1 MTLEEFFVSTYQNLE
16 ANKEVIGGSLVSVPV
31 VGTLGAWIGKG
42 GKTDKDG
49 IFIANLVIGISM
61 ATFAFAV
68 IVALIGMAV
77 MDKSLLDGD
86 LILLSAPI
94 VCAVGTFLGIRKVF
108 PLGALSSIQT
118 LKDVGLFL
126 LGCIAVWFIFK
137 SFRGWGIVFFGTI
150 SQLVL
155 WLVAG
160 FWLMRRLAKR
170 ALGGAPP
177 KGIGRE

>member
-1 MTLEEFFVSTYQNLE
+1 MTLEDFFISTYQNLE
-16 ANKEVIGGSLVSVPV
+16 ANKELIGGALVSLPV
-31 VGTLGAWIGKG
+31 VGTFGAWIGKG
-42 GKTDKDG
+42 GKTDRDG
-49 IFIANLVIGISM
+49 IFLANLVISIAMG
-61 ATFAFAV
+61 TFAFAV

-86 LILLSAPI
+86 LILLAAPV
-94 VCAVGTFLGIRKVF
+94 VCAVGTFVGIRMVF

-118 LKDVGLFL
+118 LKDVGIFLF
-126 LGCIAVWFIFK
+126 GCIVVWFIFK

-170 ALGGAPP
+170 ALGINP
-177 KGIGRE
+177 KKRRPRK